1 MRPLEDLRAQLPRHL
16 HLFAT
21 PTLLVLFCDHCGY
34 IAAAVPDAA
43 GSEEMLPTATRHRC
57 PPAPRP

>member
-1 MRPLEDLRAQLPRHL
+1 MRPLEHLRARLPRHL

-34 IAAAVPDAA
+34 IAAWLPGAA
-43 GSEEMLPTATRHRC
+43 TDEEILTTATRHRC
-57 PPAPRP
+57 GPAPST